1 MKAISG
7 QDSAVADEWGKIV
20 ETIHKAFPAMQET
33 HKKIALGILGDA
45 QRVGFSSIQALSQ
58 SIGVSE
64 ATIIRFAK
72 SIGFTGYA
80 DFKKAVQKAIKQQLN
95 PYGEIVGTELT
106 MLGNDKQ
113 FEKLVHYELENIRNT
128 FRNLNV
134 KTLESM
140 IQGLS
145 AADRIFLCGF
155 GSTAHVAELYAFL
168 LTSNAGKQ
176 VTLLTGSIADYIH
189 KLSLFSE
196 KDVLIVV
203 SIPLYAREDSHIA
216 TLVKARGGKVLLFT
230 DSPRCPVYP
239 LADHAVV
246 CANKSFH
253 YTNSYIGLVASFKI
267 LMDMWLLSNRS
278 EFMERMKL
286 STDVELQGYKSLD
299 KSDDYPIARSWLAK

>member
-1 MKAISG
+1 MNPISSRNAG
-7 QDSAVADEWGKIV
+7 IVDEWGRIV
-20 ETIHKAFPAMQET
+20 EIINKAFPTMQET
-33 HKKIALGILGDA
+33 HKKIALSILGDA
-45 QRVGFSSIQALSQ
+45 QRVGFSSIQALSR

-72 SIGFTGYA
+72 NIGFTGYA

-95 PYGEIVGTELT
+95 PYGEIVGTELA

-113 FEKLVHYELENIRNT
+113 FEKLAHYEMDNLRNT

-134 KTLESM
+134 KTLERM
-140 IQGLS
+140 IQGLDG
-145 AADRIFLCGF
+145 AGRIFLCGF

-176 VTLLTGSIADYIH
+176 IILLAGSIADYIH
-189 KLSLFSE
+189 KLSLFNE

-203 SIPLYAREDSHIA
+203 SIPLYAREDIHVVN
-216 TLVKARGGKVLLFT
+216 LVKERGGKIYLFT
-230 DSPRCPVYP
+230 DSQRCPVYP
-239 LADHAVV
+239 LADETIV

-253 YTNSYIGLVASFKI
+253 YTNSYVGLIASFKI

-278 EFMERMKL
+278 EFMARMKR
-286 STDVELQGYKSLD
+286 STDVELKGYKDLD
-299 KSDDYPIARSWLAK
+299 QQGDYPVAKSWLPR